1 MADAKSRFKRPDQ
14 PVTPTLIPEAERFVH
29 GTDQATEPPRLEP
42 APPPEAAHQ
51 VEKGTPKP
59 EAMKRLTID
68 IPEGLHKR
76 VKSQCGAQGTTIA
89 DVVRAFLEKKFPEP
103 KNQPS

>member
-1 MADAKSRFKRPDQ
+1 MADAKKTLFRRPEQ
-14 PVTPTLIPEAERFVH
+14 PASPAANRDAEAFIR
-29 GTDQATEPPRLEP
+29 GTDHAPKATRVEP
-42 APPPEAAHQ
+42 ASPPVAAPPQ
-51 VEKGTPKP
+51 GGKETPKP

-103 KNQPS
+103 KA

>member
-1 MADAKSRFKRPDQ
+1 
-14 PVTPTLIPEAERFVH
+14 
-29 GTDQATEPPRLEP
+29 
-42 APPPEAAHQ
+42 
-51 VEKGTPKP
+51 
-59 EAMKRLTID
+59 MKRLTID